1 MPFTAAR
8 ETIRF
13 VPPRAHRHRS
23 RSRYHH
29 PTIDSSI
36 NTLSSEVRAAG
47 ANRYAAAKDRRAHK
61 TIKDK
66 NLRIGFKAITFG
78 SYGSFGTSTHLL
90 INKATA
96 DAQQSVFNP
105 WVRPGPRQH
114 AYLLF
119 GFSLARANARMLL
132 SADSKRRSARNSV
145 LASRPQSTSAVA
157 VQG

>member
-1 MPFTAAR
+1 MPLAFA
-8 ETIRF
+8 
-13 VPPRAHRHRS
+13 
-23 RSRYHH
+23 
-29 PTIDSSI
+29 
-36 NTLSSEVRAAG
+36 LG

-119 GFSLARANARMLL
+119 GFSLMRQGGAQVPLWL
-132 SADSKRRSARNSV
+132 QV
-145 LASRPQSTSAVA
+145 RPFLRLHQ
-157 VQG
+157 

>member
-1 MPFTAAR
+1 M
-8 ETIRF
+8 
-13 VPPRAHRHRS
+13 
-23 RSRYHH
+23 HH

-105 WVRPGPRQH
+105 WVTATPMNCSANLFRADDNAAH
-114 AYLLF
+114 YL
-119 GFSLARANARMLL
+119 
-132 SADSKRRSARNSV
+132 DE
-145 LASRPQSTSAVA
+145 
-157 VQG
+157 

>member
-1 MPFTAAR
+1 MPQGA
-8 ETIRF
+8 
-13 VPPRAHRHRS
+13 VPAVNRRRAGVWCEVWCDAVRRVC
-23 RSRYHH
+23 RY
-29 PTIDSSI
+29 
-36 NTLSSEVRAAG
+36 EVRAAG

-132 SADSKRRSARNSV
+132 NADSKRRSARNSV
-145 LASRPQSTSAVA
+145 RASRPQSTSAVA
-157 VQG
+157 VHG

>member
-1 MPFTAAR
+1 M
-8 ETIRF
+8 
-13 VPPRAHRHRS
+13 
-23 RSRYHH
+23 Y
-29 PTIDSSI
+29 
-36 NTLSSEVRAAG
+36 
-47 ANRYAAAKDRRAHK
+47 
-61 TIKDK
+61 K

-78 SYGSFGTSTHLL
+78 SYGSFGTSTHLS

-132 SADSKRRSARNSV
+132 NADSKRRSARNSV
-145 LASRPQSTSAVA
+145 RALNRSEYEFQYEFEYSCST
-157 VQG
+157 GR